1 MKVWEHILKILCFMF
16 CSNFS
21 STGKALVEKLSKSLP
36 RQQFSVAIQAAVGSK
51 ILARSNLKALRKD
64 VTAKCYGGDQTRK
77 QKLLKLQAKGKAE
90 MKSVANIEISK
101 DVFVNLL
108 RKK

>member
-1 MKVWEHILKILCFMF
+1 M
-16 CSNFS
+16 
-21 STGKALVEKLSKSLP
+21 EKLSKSLP
-36 RQQFSVAIQAAVGSK
+36 RQQFHVAIQAAVGSK
-51 ILARSNLKALRKD
+51 TLARSNLKALRKD